1 MNHVFVRVPRDPD
14 TCLLNFQNFL
24 EHRMKNDF
32 FQILNQFN
40 LSGIGTGC
48 IVPRFVNLFRY
59 NGFMAFVYLHGT
71 SVVWVQ

>member
-14 TCLLNFQNFL
+14 TCLSNFQNFL
-24 EHRMKNDF
+24 ERQMKNDF

-48 IVPRFVNLFRY
+48 IVPRFVNPL
-59 NGFMAFVYLHGT
+59 
-71 SVVWVQ
+71 